1 MGTVLSAYIV
11 LEAARFRL
19 PGATLTRMVFNIA
32 LEMVVGTVPLIGD
45 AFDVGWK
52 ANAKNLRLLESH
64 LEEPTEHRT
73 ADRKFFIILGLAL
86 LALIVLQIVWYVM
99 VFRWL
104 VSWLG

>member
-32 LEMVVGTVPLIGD
+32 LDMIVGTVPLIGD

-52 ANAKNLRLLESH
+52 ANAKNLKLLESH
-64 LEEPTEHRT
+64 LEAPTPNRT
-73 ADRKFFIILGLAL
+73 ADRKFFILLALAL
-86 LALIVLQIVWYVM
+86 LALIVLQVFWYVTI
-99 VFRWL
+99 FRWI
-104 VSWLG
+104 VEWLN